1 MALDE
6 SRTLVQRAGRDIVRE
21 VVLWIVSL
29 AIAFGVI
36 GLFYR
41 AYFTG
46 PSDEAMDY
54 GQIAYNLS
62 KGRGFVT
69 NNIVPLGLY
78 FWKDVREAY
87 DLEHGPLYPMFLALV
102 LYRGTQDSTLALG
115 SIIWFVLSLVLVYF
129 VGKRLFSPS
138 VGYWAAAILLLTDA
152 ALSTLAISGGPAAM
166 AGFLLLAACYL
177 LYRPSDV
184 IVNPA
189 TGETEEVRQERRP
202 QRSFWAGVLAG
213 MAYLTQI
220 SLWVLV
226 IPASIYLAFTNPE
239 RRGKHVA
246 FFLLG
251 FALISLPYWIRN
263 IRLFGNPF
271 FNLRVYEVGMA
282 TKPYPGYSLYRK
294 YEENSRPPSP
304 VSIFRE
310 HTQHVLGKWSRNLR
324 NGVYSLMTFPHPVV
338 MALAFAGL
346 FIPMRVRAL
355 AMWRNMVWWTTVL
368 LLLGSSFGVPGSN
381 VLALHCFAASFVVL
395 AVGSLQELLETLL
408 GEDAQRA
415 WRVAL
420 TGVVLVAMLPL
431 AFALIF
437 REPKP
442 PRDELVAFTVLSQRL
457 DRITSELKQRNPN
470 AKLEMPLVGLCDV
483 PWRAAWYTHHIWAW
497 LPETPL
503 VEVPVQIQQGRDK
516 LIWTRQVPNLQSIRD
531 VVKKVQPSLLIITP
545 AVGGAPDGER
555 LQGWATHYETSRQFV
570 YRVQLALLTGDK
582 SQATKLEQALRQN
595 RVFPF
600 SPIGFYPLPEW
611 RDLTSSTSSTRQ
623 EPRTIKITNLEP
635 PRWIL
640 FLLSP

>member
-1 MALDE
+1 MTLDE
-6 SRTLVQRAGRDIVRE
+6 ARTTAHRTGRDIVRQ

-29 AIAFGVI
+29 AMAFGVI

-41 AYFTG
+41 AYFTS

-166 AGFLLLAACYL
+166 AGFLLLAVCYL
-177 LYRPSDV
+177 LYRPGEVTVDPV
-184 IVNPA
+184 
-189 TGETEEVRQERRP
+189 TGEMEEVWQERRP
-202 QRSFWAGVLAG
+202 RRSFWAGVMAG

-220 SLWVLV
+220 SLWVLL
-226 IPASIYLAFTNPE
+226 IPASIYLAVTNPE

-263 IRLFGNPF
+263 TRLFGNPF

-282 TKPYPGYSLYRK
+282 TKAYPGYSLYRK
-294 YEENSRPPSP
+294 YEQNSRPPSP
-304 VSIFRE
+304 MSIFRE
-310 HTQHVLGKWSRNLR
+310 NTQQVLGKWSRNLR

-346 FIPMRVRAL
+346 FIPMRLRAL
-355 AMWRNMVWWTTVL
+355 AMWRNLIWWTAIL

-381 VLALHCFAASFVVL
+381 ALAMHCFAASFAVL
-395 AVGSLQELLETLL
+395 AVGSLQELLEALL

-457 DRITSELKQRNPN
+457 DRLISEKKQRNPN
-470 AKLEMPLVGLCDV
+470 AKIEMPLVGISDV

-503 VEVPVQIQQGRDK
+503 VEVPVQIGQGENRYTVNQQ
-516 LIWTRQVPNLQSIRD
+516 LPNMQAVRD
-531 VVKKVQPSLLIITP
+531 VQQKAQPSYAIITP
-545 AVGGAPDGER
+545 TLGGLPDRDR
-555 LQGWATHYETSRQFV
+555 LQGWVGHYETARQFV
-570 YRVQLALLTGDK
+570 FLSYFVPNQKDMQTLAQGWKQRRLVPYDPDAPLAGGAYPIPKPTPARTVTG
-582 SQATKLEQALRQN
+582 
-595 RVFPF
+595 
-600 SPIGFYPLPEW
+600 
-611 RDLTSSTSSTRQ
+611 
-623 EPRTIKITNLEP
+623 LEP

-640 FLLSP
+640 FVHSPQ

>member
-6 SRTLVQRAGRDIVRE
+6 SRTTAQHSGANVVRQ

-29 AIAFGVI
+29 AVAVGVI

-46 PSDEAMDY
+46 PFDEAMDY

-78 FWKDVREAY
+78 YWKDVRKAY
-87 DLEHGPLYPMFLALV
+87 DIEHGPLYPLFLALL

-115 SIIWFVLSLVLVYF
+115 SMIWFVLSLVLVYF

-152 ALSTLAISGGPAAM
+152 ALSTLAISGLPAAM

-177 LYRPSDV
+177 LYRPSEVTVD
-184 IVNPA
+184 PA
-189 TGETEEVRQERRP
+189 TGDTGEVWQERRP
-202 QRSFWAGVLAG
+202 RRSFWAGVVAG

-226 IPASIYLAFTNPE
+226 IPASIYLALTNPE
-239 RRGKHVA
+239 RRSKHVA
-246 FFLLG
+246 LFLLG

-263 IRLFGNPF
+263 LRLFGNPF
-271 FNLRVYEVGMA
+271 FNLRVYEIGMA

-310 HTQHVLGKWSRNLR
+310 YTQQVLGKWTRNLR
-324 NGVYSLMTFPHPVV
+324 NGVYSLMTFPHPIV

-346 FIPMRVRAL
+346 FIPMRLRAL
-355 AMWRNMVWWTTVL
+355 AMWRNMIWWTAVL

-381 VLALHCFAASFVVL
+381 TLAMHCFAATFVLL
-395 AVGSLQELLETLL
+395 AVGSLQELLEALL

-431 AFALIF
+431 AFALLF

-442 PRDELVAFTVLSQRL
+442 PRDEVMAFAVLSQRL
-457 DRITSELKQRNPN
+457 DRLISELKQRNPN
-470 AKLEMPLVGLCDV
+470 AKLEMPLVGISDV

-497 LPETPL
+497 LPETPM
-503 VEVPVQIQQGRDK
+503 VEVPVQIGQGENRYTVNQQ
-516 LIWTRQVPNLQSIRD
+516 LPNMQAVRD
-531 VVKKVQPSLLIITP
+531 VLQKVQPLFAIITP
-545 AVGGAPDGER
+545 AVGGPPDGER
-555 LQGWATHYETSRQFV
+555 LQGWAGHYETARQFV
-570 YRVQLALLTGDK
+570 FQSYFVRNQKDMQTLAQGWKQRRRVPYDPVAGGAYPIP
-582 SQATKLEQALRQN
+582 QATPA
-595 RVFPF
+595 
-600 SPIGFYPLPEW
+600 
-611 RDLTSSTSSTRQ
+611 
-623 EPRTIKITNLEP
+623 RTVTGLEP

-640 FLLSP
+640 FIYSPQ

>member
-1 MALDE
+1 MTLDE
-6 SRTLVQRAGRDIVRE
+6 ARTTAHRTGRDIVRQ

-29 AIAFGVI
+29 AMAFGVI

-41 AYFTG
+41 AYFTS

-152 ALSTLAISGGPAAM
+152 ALSTLAISGGPTAM

-177 LYRPSDV
+177 LYRPSEVTVDPV
-184 IVNPA
+184 
-189 TGETEEVRQERRP
+189 TGEMEEVWQECRP
-202 QRSFWAGVLAG
+202 RRSFWAGVMAG

-220 SLWVLV
+220 SLWVLL
-226 IPASIYLAFTNPE
+226 IPASIYLAVTNPE

-263 IRLFGNPF
+263 TRLFGNPF

-294 YEENSRPPSP
+294 YDENSRAPSP
-304 VSIFRE
+304 MSMFRE
-310 HTQHVLGKWSRNLR
+310 HTQQILGKWSRNLR
-324 NGVYSLMTFPHPVV
+324 NGIYALLTFPHPVM

-346 FIPMRVRAL
+346 FIPMRLRAL
-355 AMWRNMVWWTTVL
+355 ALWRNMIWWTAAL

-381 VLALHCFAASFVVL
+381 VPALQCFAASFALL
-395 AVGSLQELLETLL
+395 AVGSLRDLLETLL
-408 GEDAQRA
+408 GEDARRV

-420 TGVVLVAMLPL
+420 TGVVLIVVLPL
-431 AFALIF
+431 TLALVF

-442 PRDELVAFTVLSQRL
+442 QRDELIAFSVMAQRL
-457 DRITSELKQRNPN
+457 DRIAAELKQRSPN
-470 AKLEMPLVGLCDV
+470 RKVETPFVGISDV
-483 PWRAAWYTHHIWAW
+483 PWKAAWYTHHVWTW

-503 VEVPVQIQQGRDK
+503 VEVPIQIGQGEGGLTVNQQ
-516 LIWTRQVPNLQSIRD
+516 LPNMQAIGEVLR
-531 VVKKVQPSLLIITP
+531 KVQPQFAILTP
-545 AVGGAPDGER
+545 MVGSPPDGER
-555 LQGWATHYETSRQFV
+555 LQGWASHYETARQLVFRS
-570 YRVQLALLTGDK
+570 YFTANDR
-582 SQATKLEQALRQN
+582 ERQALVQVWRQQR
-595 RVFPF
+595 RVPYEPVIGAMY
-600 SPIGFYPLPEW
+600 PIPQPTGA
-611 RDLTSSTSSTRQ
+611 
-623 EPRTIKITNLEP
+623 RTVIGLEP
-635 PRWIL
+635 PRWML
-640 FLLSP
+640 FVLSP